1 LSAIENLKLVVDVDI
16 ASAIGNL
23 EELQKELS
31 KLAEK
36 IKSVDTRGSKGINIS
51 ARLDDL
57 DTELAR
63 LETELEAFEAAN
75 DLDIDVDFKGLSTE
89 VAKVRSEIAALEAT
103 GGTSISADVKKATR
117 LIPEG
122 RFGEM
127 SMEDI
132 SAGIDLRGGLLGDT
146 KVGRKISNL
155 SKGLSNASDEIGEF
169 DLRMTDMHNMLA
181 RLVPLLLVFIG
192 AVPAVVTAL
201 VGLAAAAVAAG
212 SALLAI
218 AGFGAMGVAME
229 GGEFNMQNLTD
240 VLEEI
245 QRDFLDAFAPLAER
259 LEPLFRDAADAM
271 TLFFNAVAQQGDALM
286 ELTDEARAFGQFM
299 MDWVPDVLVAMAAMA
314 EAFAP
319 VFGAMGDA
327 LQDAQVLRT
336 ITKLAMEAI
345 PAIAQM
351 AENII
356 AAVPFLVR
364 MSIGFAM
371 VSNTIIELLSTLGSF
386 LRMIGIS
393 PEVLGLLIGSLLG
406 LASAVALTNTIMG
419 SFIAKTMLSAIWS
432 MRMFALTLVRTGS
445 IMTAFKA
452 LVNGTLIKSMY
463 STVVA
468 SLAGSGGMITFGS
481 AVQFARSAV
490 LSLLATVPPLLIL
503 FGLLSVI
510 VPKITD
516 QFTSLDSSI
525 QGATSAIKEFD
536 RVSGK
541 ADTAFNPYSG
551 GGSSPDDGG
560 GGISGPS
567 GNVIIE
573 SSGDAEKDRSNG
585 RYASWR
591 NGRTTGG
598 NN

>member
-16 ASAIGNL
+16 ASAL
-23 EELQKELS
+23 TKLQDLQEELAD
-31 KLAEK
+31 LADK
-36 IKSVDTRGSKGINIS
+36 IKSVDTRGSKGININT
-51 ARLDDL
+51 RLDDL
-57 DTELAR
+57 DTELTRIA
-63 LETELEAFEAAN
+63 TELEAFEATN
-75 DLDIDVDFKGLSTE
+75 DLEIDVDLEGLSSE
-89 VAKVRSEIAALEAT
+89 VAKVRAQLAALEAT

-132 SAGIDLRGGLLGDT
+132 SAGIDLRGGLLGDSEM
-146 KVGRKISNL
+146 GREIQQFARKISN
-155 SKGLSNASDEIGEF
+155 ARDEMSEF
-169 DLRMTDMHNMLA
+169 NLRMTDMHNMLA

-245 QRDFLDAFAPLAER
+245 QRDFLDAFAPLANR

-299 MDWVPDVLVAMAAMA
+299 MDWVPDVLASMAAMA

-336 ITKLAMEAI
+336 LTELAMEVMPAISQMTNIIISAI
-345 PAIAQM
+345 PYI
-351 AENII
+351 
-356 AAVPFLVR
+356 VK
-364 MSIGFAM
+364 MSIGFAL
-371 VSNTIIELLSTLGSF
+371 VSNQIMNVLSVLGSF
-386 LRMIGIS
+386 LRMLGIS
-393 PEVLGLLIGSLLG
+393 PEMLGIVVGSMLA
-406 LASAVALTNTIMG
+406 LASAVALTNTILG
-419 SFIAKTMLSAIWS
+419 SFVATTLSSAISS
-432 MRMFALTLVRTGS
+432 MYFFFLTLVRTWS
-445 IMTAFKA
+445 AMTAFATTAIGKA
-452 LVNGTLIKSMY
+452 IISLYNFIATAITASGSMYGLGTSILFSTQALAAFLTLASLGTLGAILVPM
-463 STVVA
+463 A
-468 SLAGSGGMITFGS
+468 LS
-481 AVQFARSAV
+481 AAES
-490 LSLLATVPPLLIL
+490 
-503 FGLLSVI
+503 
-510 VPKITD
+510 
-516 QFTSLDSSI
+516 FTSLGSSI
-525 QGATSAIKEFD
+525 QGATSALKEYD
-536 RVSGK
+536 RVAGQTDS
-541 ADTAFNPYSG
+541 AFNPYSG
-551 GGSSPDDGG
+551 GGSPPDNGG

>member
-1 LSAIENLKLVVDVDI
+1 
-16 ASAIGNL
+16 
-23 EELQKELS
+23 
-31 KLAEK
+31 
-36 IKSVDTRGSKGINIS
+36 
-51 ARLDDL
+51 
-57 DTELAR
+57 
-63 LETELEAFEAAN
+63 
-75 DLDIDVDFKGLSTE
+75 
-89 VAKVRSEIAALEAT
+89 
-103 GGTSISADVKKATR
+103 
-117 LIPEG
+117 
-122 RFGEM
+122 M

-132 SAGIDLRGGLLGDT
+132 SAGIDLRGGLLGDSEM
-146 KVGRKISNL
+146 GREIQQFARKISN
-155 SKGLSNASDEIGEF
+155 ARDEISEF
-169 DLRMTDMHNMLA
+169 NLRMTDMHNMLA

-245 QRDFLDAFAPLAER
+245 QRDFLDAFAPLANR

-299 MDWVPDVLVAMAAMA
+299 MDWVPDVLASMAAMA

-336 ITKLAMEAI
+336 LTELAMEVMPAISQMTDIIISAI
-345 PAIAQM
+345 PYI
-351 AENII
+351 
-356 AAVPFLVR
+356 VK
-364 MSIGFAM
+364 MSIGFAL
-371 VSNTIIELLSTLGSF
+371 VSNQIMNVLSVLGSF
-386 LRMIGIS
+386 LRMLGIS
-393 PEVLGLLIGSLLG
+393 PEMLGIVVGSMLA
-406 LASAVALTNTIMG
+406 LASAVALTNTILS
-419 SFIAKTMLSAIWS
+419 SFVATTLASAISS
-432 MRMFALTLVRTGS
+432 MYFFFLTLVRTWS
-445 IMTAFKA
+445 AMTAFATTAIGKA
-452 LVNGTLIKSMY
+452 IISLYNFIATAITASGSMYGLGTSILFSTQALAAFLTLASLGTLGAILVPM
-463 STVVA
+463 A
-468 SLAGSGGMITFGS
+468 LS
-481 AVQFARSAV
+481 AAES
-490 LSLLATVPPLLIL
+490 
-503 FGLLSVI
+503 
-510 VPKITD
+510 
-516 QFTSLDSSI
+516 FTSLGSSI
-525 QGATSAIKEFD
+525 QGATSALKEYD
-536 RVSGK
+536 RVAGQTDS
-541 ADTAFNPYSG
+541 AFNPYSG
-551 GGSSPDDGG
+551 GGSSPDNGG

-573 SSGDAEKDRSNG
+573 SSGDSEKDRSNG